1 MQFNPTYIINKT
13 ISATDPFSMP
23 SRPGG
28 GLYRFAAGIRDMPF
42 DHPFASLSLAGAAA
56 GLMGGAIGFP
66 FVGTTYALATAYSTM
81 REAFH
86 AAPKFAR
93 MLERIGAGRP
103 EFTAPMVDT
112 RAAMSMRQ
120 ASLRALHDSGY
131 FLRNVIGKEARL
143 MHR

>member
-1 MQFNPTYIINKT
+1 MEPNQL
-13 ISATDPFSMP
+13 P

-28 GLYRFAAGIRDMPF
+28 GLYRFAAGVRDMPIT
-42 DHPFASLSLAGAAA
+42 HPFWTAGISFVAAPLFPMMASWYG
-56 GLMGGAIGFP
+56 
-66 FVGTTYALATAYSTM
+66 LATGYAFM
-81 REAFH
+81 REGIH

-93 MLERIGAGRP
+93 LLERIGSGRP

-131 FLRNVIGKEARL
+131 FLRNVLGKEARL